1 MKTFNK
7 LFALLLA
14 LLTVVTMLP
23 MSVLADAWVK
33 VDAKTD
39 AAGASTVTLT
49 LDAGTLADILKKDGV
64 SPNLLKDIAA
74 GVSVD
79 VAALREAFSVEELFE
94 IIPRESWLKVFNVE
108 EIIEKIGVDELLS
121 YVDVDALAEK
131 YADGLIKLLEV
142 DALLADLGG
151 IAGLEQYL
159 NINELFAGKESA
171 LADLLTDEQKAN
183 LVNIEPLV
191 NYLNTPDGEW
201 VLNHIDVAKV
211 AKNEFS
217 QLYGTTADAKIDAA
231 LVKKHLKD
239 SFVTDLENGTLA
251 FDETALKNA
260 IVNLPDKAQVYN
272 FLDVN
277 ALIANGSPAFITAV
291 KDAINT
297 DVFANVT
304 PQDLIDKNC
313 IVEQG
318 VVNHLKTAYPDD
330 YTSFI
335 EPTTN
340 KIDKDAFLNVT
351 GKVFEDYLL
360 ENNLVHIQNLFA
372 GADPITTPQA
382 ALKTDKLESVLN
394 SLTPAELRNNIE
406 EEKMVDALGAE
417 TVLDVV
423 GGVNNVIDYIDMTAL
438 VADPAFD
445 AAAVMKA
452 INNPATYVDT
462 KALLGDAN
470 FDLNSWMSLKII
482 KKDDVYNTVDVT
494 EVFNKKIITF
504 SEVLAQLDES
514 ERAAINFY
522 GVIGDHVS
530 KLSIDQITSVI
541 PMDVLMAE
549 FSNDELMSLVQK
561 IGVKDYIVPVLA
573 LVSDKVLANIDKVVI
588 DGATVAE
595 ESSDSLLQINA
606 SALVKA
612 IAGMVPTLSEIE
624 ACEDGKLASTT
635 FNITY
640 TVDGTDTVK
649 TKTLTFEFVVDGDI
663 TLLRK
668 VAGKLNTLLQTYIT
682 EFSIENGIVNLGILV
697 PSKATS
703 LYAKALDLDAIPA
716 ALKEKVIGLAAT
728 SGDDVLAFTE
738 ALTFEEIITLL
749 DAVEPSVLYNKV
761 LNHEYVQLLL
771 NKVEERIGR
780 DLSDV
785 TLDELVNYAAN
796 VPSMERICE
805 IIENKTGRDV
815 MAYVETLAIKIDD
828 TMSRVEQISAVQTIL
843 NKVEARFG
851 VDVSALSAEEILD
864 SAKSKAISETVL
876 AKLSAKLGVD
886 IAAALDTYTVDEL
899 YQKAVDAAATK
910 EDAFNKVKNYI
921 LAKAELIPDRL
932 MSVSVAS
939 FYTENGLF
947 ATGERSVSFNAKEL
961 LEKAVNKVAGR
972 FNLPTDAIDLIM
984 SRISGG
990 ESVTMGI
997 NFKLQFQNLYRITYM
1012 DRDGNTELFTA
1023 FLPVGADLSVF
1034 RNNPAVTGYD
1044 FEEWTDADGN
1054 AVLTMPAADTVVY
1067 ANRNYKIVT
1076 IVDNAGNKLGSV
1088 GVKSGDTLADALK
1101 DADFA
1106 AAFKAIEN
1114 KVEVPTEV
1122 DARLYDSY
1130 LVRLYNNETGAFF
1143 TKSVAITEDITLRAV
1158 AAPDYFLSFDV
1169 EVDYDVTIEGNKYIL
1184 TLNGELPAEFTLDLD
1199 RAHLLVRASTEKDVS
1214 FAFAVKAPT
1223 EYTFM
1228 AIANDT
1234 LAQFYNSSEA
1244 EALFTYKTGAAV
1256 ADSAFADN
1264 KYYAN
1269 VTDASISSMFIML
1282 DNAAFTEAFATA
1294 LDMQL
1299 YYANAIDNDPAKRTN
1314 VYTVDA
1320 NGKREWANELDNA
1333 ANGVVSFTAKHFSD
1347 YMIVNEV
1354 ALNLTFKYQDGT
1366 TVNSWMPEFANA
1378 SSATKTVVYLPA
1390 NSVVALNFHQPEGSK
1405 IIDITDGTNTYEV
1418 GADFNIGNGASVV
1431 VTFKSGVYFIYYY
1444 VKGTLAKTVEY
1455 EKDAIPADAD
1465 LPKFTD
1471 VVKATDNPDTAKY
1484 ANTGNWV
1491 GMNKDLLGKANMI
1504 VSAKWDLISYTVI
1517 FEKAD
1522 GSKVTF
1528 TDVTA
1533 ENYTTKVNVP
1543 AIEGVPAGKV
1553 AKWKSEVSGTTATV
1567 KLVYTNLVYQ
1577 VVTDSNGVAAP
1588 TQGEF
1593 DTAITVTVTQ
1603 RDGYDANIVVKKA
1616 DGTAVTVTGNS
1627 FKMPASNV
1635 YVSVT
1640 YTPKSLNYTINGV
1653 AATGKYGDNVTFTV
1667 TLNRGQVLK
1676 SVSHGELLSTVSGEA
1691 GSKTLTYAV
1700 ALTENN
1706 LAITYVVE
1714 DTAASLFQIFN
1725 GALFTGEGDPESGKK
1740 NVVFDGWSEKVAGV
1754 LQFAGFRYEKSTNLL
1769 WLWILLAILVLIA
1782 LIVLIYW
1789 LHVSGKIGVNFLTR
1803 FVCWI
1808 VGGFFALCLAISGLG
1823 LKIAG
1828 LFGKSDKAEDY
1839 GFEGEEAAEEA
1850 AEEATEEAAE
1860 ATEEATEEA
1869 AEEVTEE
1876 NAEEAAVAEEAV
1888 EATEETEAPA
1898 DEAEAA
1904 SEEAPAAEE
1913 AAAESEEI
1921 PVEEEAE
1928 APAEEAAEA
1937 AEEAP
1942 AEEAAEATA
1951 EEATED
1957 EKKKDNQ

>member
-131 YADGLIKLLEV
+131 YADGLIKQLDV
-142 DALLADLGG
+142 DALLVDLGG
-151 IAGLEQYL
+151 IAGLEQCL

-171 LADLLTDEQKAN
+171 VADLLTAEEKAN
-183 LVNIEPLV
+183 MVEISELVK
-191 NYLNTPDGEW
+191 YLNTDEGKW
-201 VLNHIDVAKV
+201 VLGYINAAEI
-211 AKNEFS
+211 AKNEFA
-217 QLYGTTADAKIDAA
+217 QIYDDGTDLANPKPIKAS
-231 LVKKHLKD
+231 LVKKHLQ
-239 SFVTDLENGTLA
+239 EA
-251 FDETALKNA
+251 ALKQA
-260 IVNLPDKAQVYN
+260 IEDMSDKTKIYN

-277 ALIANGSPAFITAV
+277 ALIADGSPAFITAV
-291 KDAINT
+291 KGAINT
-297 DVFANVT
+297 DALAGVT
-304 PQDLIDKNC
+304 PQQLIDAGC
-313 IVEQG
+313 IDKQDVIDA
-318 VVNHLKTAYPDD
+318 LKASYPSD

-335 EPTTN
+335 DTATETIN
-340 KIDKDAFLNVT
+340 KTAFAAVSGMN
-351 GKVFEDYLL
+351 FEDYLL
-360 ENNLVHIQNLFA
+360 NEGLIDVKSLFA
-372 GADPITTPQA
+372 GDNPITTPQA
-382 ALKTDKLESVLN
+382 ALKTAQL
-394 SLTPAELRNNIE
+394 P
-406 EEKMVDALGAE
+406 
-417 TVLDVV
+417 TVLDSLTLDELKANIKEKELVETLGTATIV
-423 GGVNNVIDYIDMTAL
+423 GCINMTAL
-438 VADPAFD
+438 VNDPAFD

-462 KALLGDAN
+462 KKLLGDTN
-470 FDLNSWMSLKII
+470 FNLNRWMDLNII
-482 KKDDVYNTVDVT
+482 KKDDVYNAVDVT
-494 EVFNKKIITF
+494 EVFNEKIISF
-504 SEVLAQLDES
+504 SEVLAQLDETD
-514 ERAAINFY
+514 RAALGFY
-522 GVIGDHVS
+522 DIIGDHVS

-541 PMDVLMAE
+541 PMDVLMNE
-549 FSNDELMSLVQK
+549 FSNDELVSLVQK

-588 DGATVAE
+588 DSATVAE
-595 ESSDSLLQINA
+595 ESADSLLQINS

-612 IAGMVPTLSEIE
+612 LAGIVPTLSEIE
-624 ACEDGKLASTT
+624 ACEDGKLVSTT
-635 FNITY
+635 IEIDY
-640 TVDGTDTVK
+640 TVDGTAT
-649 TKTLTFEFVVDGDI
+649 TKSKSITFEVVVEGDLS
-663 TLLRK
+663 LLRAA
-668 VAGKLNTLLQTYIT
+668 AGKLSELLRTYIT
-682 EFSIENGIVNLGILV
+682 EFSFENGIVTLDVLV

-703 LYAKALDLDAIPA
+703 LYAKALDMDAIPA
-716 ALKEKVIGLAAT
+716 ALKEKLIGLAAT
-728 SGDDVLAFTE
+728 SGNDVLGFVE
-738 ALTFEEIITLL
+738 ALTLDEIITIM
-749 DAVEPSVLYNKV
+749 DAIEPSVLYNKV
-761 LNHEYVQLLL
+761 LTNEYVQRILD
-771 NKVEERIGR
+771 KVEERTGR
-780 DLSDV
+780 DLSGI
-785 TLDELVNYAAN
+785 TLDELVSYAAN
-796 VPSMERICE
+796 VPSLECICE

-815 MAYVETLAIKIDD
+815 MAYVETLAIKVDD
-828 TMSRVEQISAVQTIL
+828 TMSRAEQISAVQTIL
-843 NKVEARFG
+843 DKVEARFG
-851 VDVSALSAEEILD
+851 VDVSALSAEQILD

-876 AKLSAKLGVD
+876 AKISARLGVD
-886 IAAALDTYTVDEL
+886 VSAVLDTYTVDEL

-910 EDAFNKVKNYI
+910 TDAFNKVKNYI
-921 LAKAELIPDRL
+921 LAKTALIPD
-932 MSVSVAS
+932 SVMNISVAS
-939 FYTENGLF
+939 FYTEDGLF
-947 ATGERSVSFNAKEL
+947 TTGQRSVSFNAKEL
-961 LEKAVNKVAGR
+961 IQKAIDKAASR
-972 FNLPTDAIDLIM
+972 FNLPTDAIELIM

-990 ESVTMGI
+990 ESITMG
-997 NFKLQFQNLYRITYM
+997 FDVSVQFQDLYKITYM
-1012 DRDGNTELFTA
+1012 DRDNEKVLFTA

-1034 RNNPAVTGYD
+1034 RNNPEVTGYD
-1044 FEEWTDADGN
+1044 FDEWTDFEGN
-1054 AVLTMPAADTVVY
+1054 AVEVMPADDTVVY
-1067 ANRNYKIVT
+1067 ANRNYKIITV
-1076 IVDNAGNKLGSV
+1076 VDENGNKLGSV
-1088 GVKSGDTLADALK
+1088 GVKTGDTLAEALK

-1106 AAFKAIEN
+1106 AAFAAIEA
-1114 KVEVPTEV
+1114 KVEVPTTV

-1130 LVRLYNNETGAFF
+1130 LVRLYNNGVFF
-1143 TKSVAITEDITLRAV
+1143 TKNTVIDEDITLTAV

-1184 TLNGELPAEFTLDLD
+1184 TLNGELPTEFTLDLD
-1199 RAHLLVRASTEKDVS
+1199 RAHLLTRASTESDVS

-1223 EYTFM
+1223 DYTFM

-1269 VTDASISSMFIML
+1269 VSDASISSMFIML

-1314 VYTVDA
+1314 VYTTDA
-1320 NGKREWANELDNA
+1320 AGNREWANELVNA
-1333 ANGVVSFTAKHFSD
+1333 ANGVVSFAAKHFSD

-1484 ANTGNWV
+1484 ANTGDWV

-1504 VSAKWDLISYTVI
+1504 VFAKWDLISYTVI
-1517 FEKAD
+1517 FKKAD

>member
-94 IIPRESWLKVFNVE
+94 IVPRESWLKVFNVE
-108 EIIEKIGVDELLS
+108 EIIEKVGVDELLS

-159 NINELFAGKESA
+159 NINELFAGKEGA
-171 LADLLTDEQKAN
+171 VADLLTNEEKAN
-183 LVNIEPLV
+183 MVEISELVK
-191 NYLNTPDGEW
+191 YLNTDEGKW
-201 VLNHIDVAKV
+201 VLGYINAAEI
-211 AKNEFS
+211 AKNEFA
-217 QLYGTTADAKIDAA
+217 QIYDDGTDPANPKPIKAS
-231 LVKKHLKD
+231 LVKKHLQ
-239 SFVTDLENGTLA
+239 EA
-251 FDETALKNA
+251 ALKQA
-260 IVNLPDKAQVYN
+260 IEDMTDKTKIYN

-277 ALIANGSPAFITAV
+277 TLIAHGSPAFITAV
-291 KDAINT
+291 KGAINT
-297 DVFANVT
+297 DALAGVT
-304 PQDLIDKNC
+304 PQQLIDAGC
-313 IVEQG
+313 IDKQDVIDA
-318 VVNHLKTAYPDD
+318 LKVSYPSE

-335 EPTTN
+335 DTATETIN
-340 KIDKDAFLNVT
+340 KTAFAAVSGMN
-351 GKVFEDYLL
+351 FEDYLL
-360 ENNLVHIQNLFA
+360 NEGLIDVKNLFA
-372 GADPITTPQA
+372 GDNPITTPQA
-382 ALKTDKLESVLN
+382 ALKTAQL
-394 SLTPAELRNNIE
+394 P
-406 EEKMVDALGAE
+406 
-417 TVLDVV
+417 TVLDSLTLDELKANIKEKELVETLGTATIV
-423 GGVNNVIDYIDMTAL
+423 GCINMTAL
-438 VADPAFD
+438 VNDPAFD

-462 KALLGDAN
+462 KKLLGDTN
-470 FDLNSWMSLKII
+470 FNLNRWMDLNII
-482 KKDDVYNTVDVT
+482 KKDDVYNAVDVT
-494 EVFNKKIITF
+494 EVFNEKIITF
-504 SEVLAQLDES
+504 SEVLAQLDETD
-514 ERAAINFY
+514 RAALGFY
-522 GVIGDHVS
+522 DIIGDHVS

-541 PMDVLMAE
+541 PMDVLMNE
-549 FSNDELMSLVQK
+549 FSNDELVSLVQK

-595 ESSDSLLQINA
+595 ESADSLLQINS

-612 IAGMVPTLSEIE
+612 LAGIVPTLSEIE
-624 ACEDGKLASTT
+624 ACEDGKLVSTT
-635 FNITY
+635 IEIDY
-640 TVDGTDTVK
+640 TVDGTAT
-649 TKTLTFEFVVDGDI
+649 TKSKSITFEVVVEGDLS
-663 TLLRK
+663 LLRAA
-668 VAGKLNTLLQTYIT
+668 AGKLSALLRTYIT
-682 EFSIENGIVNLGILV
+682 EFSFENGIVTLDVLV

-703 LYAKALDLDAIPA
+703 LYAKALDMDAIPA
-716 ALKEKVIGLAAT
+716 ALKEKLIGLAAT
-728 SGDDVLAFTE
+728 SGNDVLGFVE
-738 ALTFEEIITLL
+738 ALTLDEIITIM
-749 DAVEPSVLYNKV
+749 DAIEPSVLYNKV
-761 LNHEYVQLLL
+761 LTNEYVQRILD
-771 NKVEERIGR
+771 KVEERTGR
-780 DLSDV
+780 DLSGI
-785 TLDELVNYAAN
+785 TLDELVSYAAN
-796 VPSMERICE
+796 VPSLERICE

-815 MAYVETLAIKIDD
+815 MAYVETLAIKVDD
-828 TMSRVEQISAVQTIL
+828 TMSRAEQISAVQTIL
-843 NKVEARFG
+843 DKVEARFG
-851 VDVSALSAEEILD
+851 VDVSALSAEQILD

-876 AKLSAKLGVD
+876 AKISARLGVD
-886 IAAALDTYTVDEL
+886 ISAALDTYTVDEL

-910 EDAFNKVKNYI
+910 TDAFNKVKNYI
-921 LAKAELIPDRL
+921 LAKTELIPDRL
-932 MSVSVAS
+932 MNISVAS
-939 FYTENGLF
+939 FYTEDGLF
-947 ATGERSVSFNAKEL
+947 ATGKRSVSFNAREL
-961 LEKAVNKVAGR
+961 IEKAIDKVAGR
-972 FNLPTDAIDLIM
+972 FNLPTDAIELIM

-990 ESVTMGI
+990 ESITMGVDL
-997 NFKLQFQNLYRITYM
+997 KVQFQDLYKITYM
-1012 DRDGNTELFTA
+1012 DRDGKTELFTA

-1034 RNNPAVTGYD
+1034 RNNPEVTGYD
-1044 FEEWTDADGN
+1044 FEEWTDINGN
-1054 AVLTMPAADTVVY
+1054 AVEVMPADDTVVY
-1067 ANRNYKIVT
+1067 ANRNYAIVT
-1076 IVDNAGNKLGSV
+1076 VVDEAGNKLGSV
-1088 GVKSGDTLADALK
+1088 GVYKGESLAEALLN
-1101 DADFA
+1101 ADFA
-1106 AAFKAIEN
+1106 ADFKAIED
-1114 KVEVPTEV
+1114 KVEVPAEI
-1122 DARLYDSY
+1122 DARLFDSY
-1130 LVRLYNNETGAFF
+1130 LVRLYNNGVFF
-1143 TKSVAITEDITLRAV
+1143 TKNTVIDEDITLTAV
-1158 AAPDYFLSFDV
+1158 AAPDYFLAFDV
-1169 EVDYDVTIEGNKYIL
+1169 EVDYGVTIEGNKYIL
-1184 TLNGELPAEFTLDLD
+1184 TLNGELPTEFTLNLD
-1199 RAHLLVRASTEKDVS
+1199 RAHLLVRASTEADVS

-1269 VTDASISSMFIML
+1269 ANDASISSMFIML
-1282 DNAAFTEAFATA
+1282 DNAAFTEAFAAA

-1299 YYANAIDNDPAKRTN
+1299 YYANAIDNDPDKRTN

-1320 NGKREWANELDNA
+1320 NGNREWANEGANA
-1333 ANGVVSFTAKHFSD
+1333 ANGVVAFAAKHFSD

-1390 NSVVALNFHQPEGSK
+1390 NSVVALSFYQPEGSK

-1418 GADFNIGNGASVV
+1418 GADFNIGNGASLV

-1444 VKGTLAKTVEY
+1444 VKGALAETVEY
-1455 EKDAIPADAD
+1455 EKDAIPAEAD

-1471 VVKATDNPDTAKY
+1471 VVKATDNPDANKY
-1484 ANTGNWV
+1484 ANTGKWV
-1491 GMNKDLLGKANMI
+1491 GLDKDLLGKANMI
-1504 VSAKWDLISYTVI
+1504 VFAKWDLISYTVI

-1522 GSKVTF
+1522 GNKVTVEG
-1528 TDVTA
+1528 VTA
-1533 ENYTTKVNVP
+1533 ENYTEKVTVP

-1553 AKWKSEVSGTTATV
+1553 AKWGKPEISGTTATV

-1603 RDGYDANIVVKKA
+1603 KEGYDANIVVKKA
-1616 DGTAVTVTGNS
+1616 DGSAVTVTDNS

-1640 YTPKSLNYTINGV
+1640 YTPKTLNYTINGV

-1676 SVSHGELLSTVSGEA
+1676 SVSHGELLSTVPGEA

-1706 LAITYVVE
+1706 LAITYAVE

-1725 GALFTGEGDPESGKK
+1725 GALFNGEGDPESGKK

-1754 LQFAGFRYEKSTNLL
+1754 LQFAGFRYEKSTSLL

-1782 LIVLIYW
+1782 LIVLIYL

-1808 VGGFFALCLAISGLG
+1808 VGGFFVVCLAISGLG

-1839 GFEGEEAAEEA
+1839 GFEGEEASEEAAEETTEET
-1850 AEEATEEAAE
+1850 AEEATEEAA
-1860 ATEEATEEA
+1860 
-1869 AEEVTEE
+1869 EE

-1898 DEAEAA
+1898 EEAEAA

-1913 AAAESEEI
+1913 AAAASDEI
-1921 PVEEEAE
+1921 PVEEETE
-1928 APAEEAAEA
+1928 APAEAAEA

-1942 AEEAAEATA
+1942 AEEAEAPAEEAEAPAEEAEAPAEEAEAPAEEAEAPA

-1957 EKKKDNQ
+1957 EKKKDNK